1 MYIDPSTGG
10 MLFQVLAIA
19 FTAVSGVILLFSN
32 RIKMFFSKRKRSS
45 EIKPADEIDL
55 NSKEDQIYPGIKTI

>member
-32 RIKMFFSKRKRSS
+32 RIKMFFSRRKRSS
-45 EIKPADEIDL
+45 EPDQTETLDS
-55 NSKEDQIYPGIKTI
+55 NSTEE

>member
-10 MLFQVLAIA
+10 LLFQVLAIA

-32 RIKMFFSKRKRSS
+32 RIKMFFTRLRRKEENIEESIENS
-45 EIKPADEIDL
+45 EE
-55 NSKEDQIYPGIKTI
+55 

>member
-19 FTAVSGVILLFSN
+19 FTAVSGFVLLFAN
-32 RIKMFFSKRKRSS
+32 RIKMFFTKRRRGSAEEAETQE
-45 EIKPADEIDL
+45 EITDTTAE
-55 NSKEDQIYPGIKTI
+55 

>member
-10 MLFQVLAIA
+10 LLFQVLAIA

-32 RIKMFFSKRKRSS
+32 RIKMFFSRRRR
-45 EIKPADEIDL
+45 ADEDVEESVE
-55 NSKEDQIYPGIKTI
+55 NSEE

>member
-19 FTAVSGVILLFSN
+19 FTAVSGFVLLFAN
-32 RIKMFFSKRKRSS
+32 RIKMFFTKRRRGSS
-45 EIKPADEIDL
+45 EENIEAAETQEETSETTLD
-55 NSKEDQIYPGIKTI
+55 

>member
-19 FTAVSGVILLFSN
+19 FTAVSGFVLIFAN
-32 RIKMFFSKRKRSS
+32 RIKMFFSKLRRNANEDEAEVQEENN
-45 EIKPADEIDL
+45 EI
-55 NSKEDQIYPGIKTI
+55 N

>member
-32 RIKMFFSKRKRSS
+32 RIKMFFSRRKRST
-45 EIKPADEIDL
+45 ENQQMDEFDID
-55 NSKEDQIYPGIKTI
+55 STDE

>member
-19 FTAVSGVILLFSN
+19 FAAISGTIFIFAG
-32 RIKMFFSKRKRSS
+32 RIKMFFARLRRKSDDLV
-45 EIKPADEIDL
+45 EPAADIQAE
-55 NSKEDQIYPGIKTI
+55 E

>member
-19 FTAVSGVILLFSN
+19 FAAISGTVLIFAG
-32 RIKMFFSKRKRSS
+32 RIKMFFARRRRKT
-45 EIKPADEIDL
+45 DDL
-55 NSKEDQIYPGIKTI
+55 VEPTAEDQTAE

>member
-19 FTAVSGVILLFSN
+19 FTAISGFVLIFAN
-32 RIKMFFSKRKRSS
+32 RIKMFFSKMRRKSS
-45 EIKPADEIDL
+45 DEEL
-55 NSKEDQIYPGIKTI
+55 TVEEDNQETN

>member
-19 FTAVSGVILLFSN
+19 FTAVSGFVLIFAN
-32 RIKMFFSKRKRSS
+32 RIKMFFSKARRKSN
-45 EIKPADEIDL
+45 EEETETAEENIET
-55 NSKEDQIYPGIKTI
+55 N

>member
-19 FTAVSGVILLFSN
+19 FAAISGTVLIFAG
-32 RIKMFFSKRKRSS
+32 RIKMFFARLRRKDDDPVETTS
-45 EIKPADEIDL
+45 
-55 NSKEDQIYPGIKTI
+55 EDQPAE

>member
-32 RIKMFFSKRKRSS
+32 RIKMFFSRRKRNS
-45 EIKPADEIDL
+45 EPDQAETL
-55 NSKEDQIYPGIKTI
+55 ESNSTEE